1 MYICT
6 SYISEPPKKSLTP
19 AVGVCAVI
27 PASHAL
33 MSQAV
38 MKKSRPIKRAEAGVP
53 TGKIKPSKQL
63 GRFNRNLQR
72 KLREEATNFCRPS
85 SEL

>member
-1 MYICT
+1 M
-6 SYISEPPKKSLTP
+6 S
-19 AVGVCAVI
+19 AVI

-63 GRFNRNLQR
+63 GRFNRNLHKESSGRRRQTFAA
-72 KLREEATNFCRPS
+72 LRQSCDIFSKGFEF
-85 SEL
+85 

>member
-1 MYICT
+1 MISIFVMQFLELVRKNTYIDICT
-6 SYISEPPKKSLTP
+6 SYISELPKKSLTP

-53 TGKIKPSKQL
+53 TGK
-63 GRFNRNLQR
+63 
-72 KLREEATNFCRPS
+72 T
-85 SEL
+85 